1 MAAVEVPLREGT
13 GTVKVRSP
21 VWVVV
26 WTVLT
31 LGIYGAYW
39 WYQINRELRDLGR
52 ARGVSGLGDSP
63 GTSLLAVT
71 LGALVIV
78 PPFVSLY
85 KGCQRVQAAQE
96 LAGIEER
103 DRLNG
108 WIALTL
114 VVVGFLLVFVPL
126 VIAYVQSEINK
137 VWRNPDVTSDPAG
150 LLAAKYPAPAVG
162 PVPPPPAD
170 APAPPA
176 PPPAVPPPPPSA
188 DVPPPPAPALPGD
201 GQGEPGPATPVAEP
215 DPQLDRLE
223 RLAALRDSGAVTPDE
238 YEAQK
243 AKILEEL

>member
-1 MAAVEVPLREGT
+1 VAAVEVPLKDGP
-13 GTVKVRSP
+13 GNVKVRSP

-39 WYQINRELRDLGR
+39 WYQVNREMRDLGR
-52 ARGVSGLGDSP
+52 ARGVPGLGDSP

-85 KGCQRVQAAQE
+85 KGCQRVQTAQE
-96 LAGIEER
+96 LSGVEER
-103 DRLNG
+103 NRLNG
-108 WIALTL
+108 WIAIVL
-114 VVVGFLLVFVPL
+114 VVVGFAFVFVPL
-126 VIAYVQSEINK
+126 VVAYIQSELNK

-150 LLAAKYPAPAVG
+150 LLAAKYPPPPVGAVPAPPSPAGV
-162 PVPPPPAD
+162 PAATEAAPSPPPPAASD
-170 APAPPA
+170 A
-176 PPPAVPPPPPSA
+176 PPPPP
-188 DVPPPPAPALPGD
+188 PP
-201 GQGEPGPATPVAEP
+201 GQASPGPAAPTAEP

-223 RLAALRDSGAVTPDE
+223 RLAALRDSGAITPDE

>member
-1 MAAVEVPLREGT
+1 VAAVEVPLTDDT

-39 WYQINRELRDLGR
+39 WYQVNRELRDLGR
-52 ARGVSGLGDSP
+52 AKGTVGLGDSP

-85 KGCQRVQAAQE
+85 RGCQRVQAAQE
-96 LAGIEER
+96 LSRVEER

-126 VIAYVQSEINK
+126 VIAYVQSELNK
-137 VWRNPDVTSDPAG
+137 VWRNPEITSDPAG
-150 LLAAKYPAPAVG
+150 LLAAKYPAPPVGAV
-162 PVPPPPAD
+162 PS
-170 APAPPA
+170 APPVAPTSENQA
-176 PPPAVPPPPPSA
+176 PPSPAWQPQA
-188 DVPPPPAPALPGD
+188 EPAPAA
-201 GQGEPGPATPVAEP
+201 PAGP

-223 RLAALRDSGAVTPDE
+223 RLAALRDSGAITPDE

-243 AKILEEL
+243 AKILGEL